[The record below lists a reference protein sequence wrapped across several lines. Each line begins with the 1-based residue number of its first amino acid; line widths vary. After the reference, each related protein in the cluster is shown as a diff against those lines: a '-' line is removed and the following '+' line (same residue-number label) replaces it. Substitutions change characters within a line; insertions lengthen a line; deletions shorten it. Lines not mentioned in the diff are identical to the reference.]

1 MTTLGRLIEW
11 LKNIA
16 AVLGLLLV
24 IVFLFALLFWTIVAI
39 KDLNDESKRISSADQ
54 KNRN

>member
-24 IVFLFALLFWTIVAI
+24 IVFLLALLFWTVVAI

>member
-16 AVLGLLLV
+16 AVLGLLLL
-24 IVFLFALLFWTIVAI
+24 IVFLFALLLWTIVAI
-39 KDLNDESKRISSADQ
+39 KDLNDERKRISSADQ
-54 KNRN
+54 ENRE

>member
-24 IVFLFALLFWTIVAI
+24 IVFLLALLFWTIVAI
-39 KDLNDESKRISSADQ
+39 KDLNDERKRISSTDQ
-54 KNRN
+54 ENRE